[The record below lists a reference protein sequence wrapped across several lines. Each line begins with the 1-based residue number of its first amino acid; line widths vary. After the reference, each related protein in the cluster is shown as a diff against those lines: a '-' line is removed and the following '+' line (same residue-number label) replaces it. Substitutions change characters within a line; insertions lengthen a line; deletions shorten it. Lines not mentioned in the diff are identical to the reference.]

1 MENQVPEDVVKDR
14 FGRLLALVQE
24 KGRENSSRFQ
34 GTIQEILVEDE
45 NREKGTLTG
54 RTQHNLLVHFPG
66 EKDLIG
72 KYVKVSLDTCKG
84 FYYFGHI
91 VEEYL
96 LFRKHGF
103 ILPAHYQDWMS
114 GFFYLDK
121 WLIRFL

>member
-1 MENQVPEDVVKDR
+1 MDNQVPEDVVKDR

-91 VEEYL
+91 VEE
-96 LFRKHGF
+96 
-103 ILPAHYQDWMS
+103 
-114 GFFYLDK
+114 
-121 WLIRFL
+121 